1 MDNINFFEEKP
12 LDQVTIGELAG
23 MVVAL
28 SAKRKEY
35 EEKKKIASLVNDE
48 VEIIEQ
54 KILSILENQNL
65 TKFNVD
71 GIGTVYTSDKF
82 QVSFP
87 KDPDKA
93 DALRAYCYEHGLASM
108 LTMNH
113 NSLNSLYK
121 SKKEELELAGELD
134 FSNVLAGVD
143 EPKVYKTIGFRKG

>member
-1 MDNINFFEEKP
+1 MDNMNFFEEKP
-12 LDQVTIGELAG
+12 LSQVTIGELQG
-23 MVVAL
+23 MVKNL
-28 SAKRKEY
+28 SEKRKEY
-35 EEKKKIASLVNDE
+35 ETQKKIASSINEE

-54 KILSILENQNL
+54 KILSVLENQNL

-93 DALRAYCYEHGLASM
+93 DALRAYCYENGLASM